1 MFNLKQAA
9 TSPKISPTSF
19 SPDLIFLT
27 TTTTTTTSTTSTI
40 AKTNFFPSIK
50 MSLMVRATKIKNLPI
65 FFNLIYFRFAAT
77 AALPAL
83 LCRTG
88 PRYHHLSL
96 RHEASF
102 ISFQFYLE
110 IHFSSNSISR
120 PCDVLLKPGKTVS
133 RLEKNQVIPESML

>member
-1 MFNLKQAA
+1 MFNLKQTA

-27 TTTTTTTSTTSTI
+27 TTTTTTTTI
-40 AKTNFFPSIK
+40 AKTNFFSSIK

-83 LCRTG
+83 VCRPG